1 MWLFKFCRGKTDYN
15 HDGIPDNQ
23 QVLDALEVLA
33 AKLDLIEKK
42 QPPPDQSSHDPRPEQ
57 SHRDRT

>member
-15 HDGIPDNQ
+15 NDGIPDNK

-33 AKLDLIEKK
+33 AKLDLIEKQ
-42 QPPPDQSSHDPRPEQ
+42 QPLDQSSQTPRQ
-57 SHRDRT
+57 DQ

>member
-15 HDGIPDNQ
+15 NDGIPDNK

-33 AKLDLIEKK
+33 AKLEFIEKK
-42 QPPPDQSSHDPRPEQ
+42 QQPDQSSHDPHPEQ